1 MGNIYYFKWISASHT
16 KGTMQVMLSY
26 AGPNGTNPQ
35 FNSKTLCN
43 MLGQMGQNSR
53 AISMSWRNIV
63 EAFF

>member
-1 MGNIYYFKWISASHT
+1 MGSRILLICGGQCFIY
-16 KGTMQVMLSY
+16 LSKEKTEEKKV
-26 AGPNGTNPQ
+26 APLGNPP
-35 FNSKTLCN
+35 TPATRL